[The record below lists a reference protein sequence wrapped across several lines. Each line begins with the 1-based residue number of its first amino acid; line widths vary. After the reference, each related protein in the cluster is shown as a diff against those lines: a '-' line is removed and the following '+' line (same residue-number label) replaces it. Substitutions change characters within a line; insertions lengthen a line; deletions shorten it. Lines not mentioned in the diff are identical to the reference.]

1 MINRMNALSEGEVLQ
16 LAEIFRLMGEPNRL
30 SIILAVQREDKSVG
44 QIAKEL
50 GQSASLVS
58 HHLRL
63 LRAARV
69 LKARRQ
75 GKHVFYGAADQHI
88 ERVIADMTEHVAE
101 PVIHDSGDR
110 DPGVHD
116 FGKHE

>member
-1 MINRMNALSEGEVLQ
+1 MNVLNEGEVLQ

-30 SIILAVQREDKSVG
+30 SIILAVHREDKSVG
-44 QIAKEL
+44 QIAKKL

-63 LRAARV
+63 LRAARI

-75 GKHVFYGAADQHI
+75 GKQVFYSAADQHV
-88 ERVIADMTEHVAE
+88 ERVIADMTEHVGEWA
-101 PVIHDSGDR
+101 IS
-110 DPGVHD
+110 DPGNHNP
-116 FGKHE
+116 GKHE

>member
-1 MINRMNALSEGEVLQ
+1 MNALSEGEVLQ
-16 LAEIFRLMGEPNRL
+16 FGEIFRLMGEPNRL

-50 GQSASLVS
+50 GPSASLAS

-63 LRAARV
+63 LRAARI

-75 GKHVFYGAADQHI
+75 GKQVFYSAADQHV
-88 ERVIADMTEHVAE
+88 ERVIADMTEHVGERA
-101 PVIHDSGDR
+101 IS
-110 DPGVHD
+110 DPGNHSL
-116 FGKHE
+116 GNHE